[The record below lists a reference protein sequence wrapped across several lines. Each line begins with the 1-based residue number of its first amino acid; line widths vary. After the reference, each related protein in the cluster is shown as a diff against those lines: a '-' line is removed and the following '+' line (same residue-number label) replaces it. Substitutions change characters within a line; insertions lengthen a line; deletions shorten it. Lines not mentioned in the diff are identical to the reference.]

1 MTKIREISTFQHLIP
16 VSKIQ
21 RKGEKNYTSYKEEIL
36 IIKIVMDLVKKQ
48 IFHIFI
54 TMNEFTKFSRLF
66 LFPPK

>member
-36 IIKIVMDLVKKQ
+36 IKKLLGGILFQLFFIKC
-48 IFHIFI
+48 
-54 TMNEFTKFSRLF
+54 TKTI
-66 LFPPK
+66 